1 MFQDLYKLILSKG
14 FEYVQNPEHRAQI
27 IKVTF
32 VVMMKLFTIV
42 RNRMRKNNISDEHIE
57 CNCNSCKV
65 WKAKLDD
72 ALKRDDIS
80 EKSEKKSFLKKRPIL
95 SFLLPSFLQTTLS

>member
-27 IKVTF
+27 IKITF

-42 RNRMRKNNISDEHIE
+42 RNRMGKKKNVSDEHIE

-65 WKAKLDD
+65 WRAKLDD
-72 ALKRDDIS
+72 SLNKEDH
-80 EKSEKKSFLKKRPIL
+80 SEKKSFKRQIL
-95 SFLLPSFLQTTLS
+95 SSLLPSFLKTTVNPV